1 MLQPMLNRKTR
12 NTTSKP
18 TNNPQQTIGTY
29 RKMSSQK
36 QFKLN
41 KLPT

>member
-1 MLQPMLNRKTR
+1 MLQFVLKRKVR
-12 NTTSKP
+12 NTTHKP

-36 QFKLN
+36 QI
-41 KLPT
+41 

>member
-1 MLQPMLNRKTR
+1 MLQPIVNRKTR

-29 RKMSSQK
+29 RKKSSQK
-36 QFKLN
+36 QI
-41 KLPT
+41 

>member
-1 MLQPMLNRKTR
+1 MLQPMLKQKTR

-18 TNNPQQTIGTY
+18 TNNPQQTIRTY

-36 QFKLN
+36 QI
-41 KLPT
+41 

>member
-1 MLQPMLNRKTR
+1 MLQPMLNRKTK

-18 TNNPQQTIGTY
+18 TKNPQQTIGTY

-36 QFKLN
+36 QI
-41 KLPT
+41 